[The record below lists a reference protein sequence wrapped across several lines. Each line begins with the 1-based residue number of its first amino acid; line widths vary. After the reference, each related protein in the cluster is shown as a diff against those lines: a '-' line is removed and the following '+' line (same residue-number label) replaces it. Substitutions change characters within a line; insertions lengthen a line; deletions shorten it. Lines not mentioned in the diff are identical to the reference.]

1 MIWMLLI
8 INIGTAG
15 GTTQLQ
21 MNDRQ
26 SCERAAVEI
35 SNLINVAN
43 WQRKYICVG
52 RTTGESFEVKP

>member
-8 INIGTAG
+8 MNLGTAG
-15 GTTQLQ
+15 GTTQLK

-26 SCERAAVEI
+26 SCERAVVEI
-35 SNLINVAN
+35 SKILGGTN